1 MGEIL
6 TKLNDQ
12 ISTIM
17 NVNKGYLLKGENL
30 NIFITQILA
39 NHIFIKTLIL
49 QSDLD
54 SEKRNAII
62 IQLTT
67 AERNLNKLKK
77 GYSEDYLK
85 MALDAYI
92 FIRTNFFRPK

>member
-12 ISTIM
+12 ITTIM
-17 NVNKGYLLKGENL
+17 NVNTEYLLKGKNL
-30 NIFITQILA
+30 NTFITQRLD
-39 NHIFIKTLIL
+39 NHNIIKTLIL

-77 GYSEDYLK
+77 GYSEDSLK

-92 FIRTNFFRPK
+92 Y